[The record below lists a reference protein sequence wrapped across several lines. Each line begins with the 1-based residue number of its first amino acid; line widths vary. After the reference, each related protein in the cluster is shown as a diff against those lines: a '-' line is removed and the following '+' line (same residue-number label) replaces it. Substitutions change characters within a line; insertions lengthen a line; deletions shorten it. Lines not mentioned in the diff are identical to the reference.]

1 MGVDGNKVFKAISNH
16 FCAGH
21 QPDVKWVYGPDVP
34 VFLDSLLDR
43 LFARYGVRYTIEAPA
58 TSCLLTATEYLN
70 YAIFRTV
77 NFYAEEMENAP
88 NAVLMAGLR
97 DIANTV
103 DPKVVSEAYA
113 SLQERV
119 SELARENLND
129 MLNGR
134 GGFPHRLVDEIVDN
148 GVAII
153 ERAIDAAHNKKAA

>member
-1 MGVDGNKVFKAISNH
+1 MGVDGNKVFKDIAHH

-34 VFLDSLLDR
+34 LFLDSLLDR

-58 TSCLLTATEYLN
+58 TRCLLTATEYLN

-129 MLNGR
+129 MINWR

>member
-1 MGVDGNKVFKAISNH
+1 MGVNGNEVFKAISNH

-43 LFARYGVRYTIEAPA
+43 LFARYGVRYTIEAP
-58 TSCLLTATEYLN
+58 TTGCPLTATEYLN
-70 YAIFRTV
+70 YAIFRTAT
-77 NFYAEEMENAP
+77 FYAEEMENAP
-88 NAVLMAGLR
+88 NPVLMAGLR

-103 DPKVVSEAYA
+103 DPKVVCEAYA

-129 MLNGR
+129 MINGR

-153 ERAIDAAHNKKAA
+153 ERAIDAAHDKKAA